1 MRSLFGDVAT
11 NAYKKKISSLEEEL
25 NQAEMDICRYKEEV
39 DRQDALSREVD
50 RMSSMMIGV
59 QDFLQNQNVLDDSV
73 RGGESGAIS
82 SVSR

>member
-39 DRQDALSREVD
+39 DRQDTHSREVG
-50 RMSSMMIGV
+50 SMMIGV
-59 QDFLQNQNVLDDSV
+59 QDFLQGHNVLDDSV
-73 RGGESGAIS
+73 RGGESGAMS